1 MYGYHQHRQQ
11 RSELTALLQRMNT
24 PMLGNLV
31 SSDPGE
37 RGEERLTLTSSSRRS
52 LSAMITA
59 RQTRR
64 WQGLT
69 LVHMSAEPEQFLT
82 QNETPK
88 RPLILNC
95 TSSSPPNRPL
105 NAPSIPRKALTVS

>member
-1 MYGYHQHRQQ
+1 VYGYHQHRQQ

-69 LVHMSAEPEQFLT
+69 LVHFSSQPEPCLTHKNTLHTPNTPSARAT
-82 QNETPK
+82 QPL
-88 RPLILNC
+88 RAPLIHRHR
-95 TSSSPPNRPL
+95 SS
-105 NAPSIPRKALTVS
+105 